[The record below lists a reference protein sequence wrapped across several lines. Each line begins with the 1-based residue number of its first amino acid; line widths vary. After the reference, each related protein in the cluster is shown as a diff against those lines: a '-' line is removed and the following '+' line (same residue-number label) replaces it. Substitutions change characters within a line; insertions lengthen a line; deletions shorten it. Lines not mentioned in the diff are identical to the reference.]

1 MPAPEYFDPCDDLYE
16 QAIST
21 PGLKPNQQM
30 DLYADL
36 IDRKIGRR
44 TLYLVQREEPEDLI
58 A

>member
-1 MPAPEYFDPCDDLYE
+1 MPAPEYFDPCD
-16 QAIST
+16 
-21 PGLKPNQQM
+21 